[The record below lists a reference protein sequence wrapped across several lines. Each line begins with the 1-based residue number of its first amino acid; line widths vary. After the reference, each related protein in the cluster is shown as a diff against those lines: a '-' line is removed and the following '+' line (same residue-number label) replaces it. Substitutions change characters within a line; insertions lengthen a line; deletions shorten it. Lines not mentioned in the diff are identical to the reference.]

1 MSKHCTEMHCL
12 GALPSRGPVSAEV
25 FYCAT
30 LRLTNAIWNGQ
41 LLVPDEDI
49 NIYYIN

>member
-1 MSKHCTEMHCL
+1 MSKHCTEVHCL